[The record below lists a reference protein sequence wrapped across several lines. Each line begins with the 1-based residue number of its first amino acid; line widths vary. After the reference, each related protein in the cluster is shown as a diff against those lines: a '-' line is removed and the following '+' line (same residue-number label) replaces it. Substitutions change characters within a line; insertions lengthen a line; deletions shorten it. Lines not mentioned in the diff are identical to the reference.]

1 MQKDSLTSDERLS
14 LEESI
19 MDAHMAADKLLS
31 SGKEVHHR
39 LLDLTVK
46 DALEYITK
54 YKKKLKNDK
63 KAENYKLHMLVP
75 LQLHLMLDQD
85 KDNKDGEET

>member
-1 MQKDSLTSDERLS
+1 MSKDSLTVEERVS

-19 MDAHMAADKLLS
+19 MDAHMAADKVLT

-54 YKKKLKNDK
+54 YKNKLKDDK
-63 KAENYKLHMLVP
+63 KAENKYYS
-75 LQLHLMLDQD
+75 
-85 KDNKDGEET
+85 

>member
-1 MQKDSLTSDERLS
+1 MSKDSLTVEERVS

-19 MDAHMAADKLLS
+19 MDAHMAADKVLT

-54 YKKKLKNDK
+54 YKNKLKDDK

-85 KDNKDGEET
+85 RDMKNVKKT